1 MGWTPPHRE
10 PMQGDVEMLD
20 NGAGGD
26 TEQNEPVDQIIFRE
40 IRNLHTA
47 ASRDLD
53 QAAVQIIGKVERFR
67 EQGLISSE
75 AARQLIFDVRNERSR
90 ISR

>member
-1 MGWTPPHRE
+1 MK
-10 PMQGDVEMLD
+10 GDLEMLN
-20 NGAGGD
+20 NGAGGGPD
-26 TEQNEPVDQIIFRE
+26 QNEQVSQIIFQE

-53 QAAVQIIGKVERFR
+53 QAAVHIIGKVEAFR

-75 AARQLIFDVRNERSR
+75 VARQLIFDVRNERSR

>member
-1 MGWTPPHRE
+1 
-10 PMQGDVEMLD
+10 MLD

-67 EQGLISSE
+67 EQGSLDCTGI
-75 AARQLIFDVRNERSR
+75 R
-90 ISR
+90 

>member
-1 MGWTPPHRE
+1 MGWTPTHRE
-10 PMQGDVEMLD
+10 PMKGDLEMLD
-20 NGAGGD
+20 NGADGGPD
-26 TEQNEPVDQIIFRE
+26 QGEQVSQIISQE

-53 QAAVQIIGKVERFR
+53 QTAVQIIGKVEGFR

-75 AARQLIFDVRNERSR
+75 VARQLIFDVRNERSR